1 MKTLNMNGKFID
13 FLILKKKESKINIKS
28 KILKKKKQ
36 LRLFKKISSVLDKIC

>member
-28 KILKKKKQ
+28 KILKKKQ

>member
-28 KILKKKKQ
+28 KLEDG
-36 LRLFKKISSVLDKIC
+36 S